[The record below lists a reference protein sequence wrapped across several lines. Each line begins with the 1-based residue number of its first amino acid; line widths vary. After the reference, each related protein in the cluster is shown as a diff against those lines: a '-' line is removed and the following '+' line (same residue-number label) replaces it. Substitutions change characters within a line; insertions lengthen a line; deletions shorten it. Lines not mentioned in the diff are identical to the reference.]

1 MQQSRAERLLG
12 TCSASLPLRLQ
23 CRRAFAKRLQTC
35 GTIQFAHPP
44 RLPPHPSALALQY
57 PTRANVMQQL
67 MYRLGMAERIHLGA
81 SAGQQRGVEELALAG
96 GLVLLAGWWC

>member
-1 MQQSRAERLLG
+1 
-12 TCSASLPLRLQ
+12 
-23 CRRAFAKRLQTC
+23 
-35 GTIQFAHPP
+35 
-44 RLPPHPSALALQY
+44 
-57 PTRANVMQQL
+57 MQQL